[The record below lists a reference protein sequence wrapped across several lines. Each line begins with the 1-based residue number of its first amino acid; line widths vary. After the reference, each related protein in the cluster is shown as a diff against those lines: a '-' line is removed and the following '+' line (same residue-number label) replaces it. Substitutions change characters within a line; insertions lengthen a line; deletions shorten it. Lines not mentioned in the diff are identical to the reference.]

1 MNIHMNKEEIFLRIK
16 RNHDRLAMM
25 TVSSDNAVI
34 LGFTLNDLRSFMKE
48 LQDDLSAK
56 NGDKEGSCGRLSAS
70 QNTSGICDDC
80 R

>member
-48 LQDDLSAK
+48 LQDDLSTE
-56 NGDKEGSCGRLSAS
+56 NGDKEG
-70 QNTSGICDDC
+70 
-80 R
+80 